1 MHRKA
6 GSNNIS
12 ARFSSTKLMLINGTQ
27 LTVDGAVTFSS
38 ALAMSSQQI
47 TGLADPPSNQHAA
60 TKAYVDSQTSALDL
74 TLGIGAD
81 SGSDSTVAT
90 IQTLTISGTS
100 NEIETSVSGQEITI
114 GLPRR
119 CNNR

>member
-38 ALAMSSQQI
+38 ALAMSLNRLQDLQI
-47 TGLADPPSNQHAA
+47 PSKLNMRLLRHMLILKQVHW
-60 TKAYVDSQTSALDL
+60 T
-74 TLGIGAD
+74 
-81 SGSDSTVAT
+81 
-90 IQTLTISGTS
+90 
-100 NEIETSVSGQEITI
+100 
-114 GLPRR
+114 
-119 CNNR
+119 